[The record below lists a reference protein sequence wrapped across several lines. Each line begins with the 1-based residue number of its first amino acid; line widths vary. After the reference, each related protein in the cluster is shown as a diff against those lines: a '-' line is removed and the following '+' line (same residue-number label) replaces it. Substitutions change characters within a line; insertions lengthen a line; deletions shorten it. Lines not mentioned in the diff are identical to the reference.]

1 MPIRVPDELPAVN
14 FLREENVFVMTTS
27 RASGQ
32 EIRPLKVLILNL
44 MPKKIETENQFL
56 RLLSNSPLQVDIQ
69 LLRIDSRE
77 SRNTPA
83 EHLNNFYCNF
93 EDIQEQNFDG
103 LIVTGAP
110 LGLVEF
116 NDVAYWPQIKQV
128 LEWSKDHVTST
139 LFVCWAVQA
148 ALNILYGIPKQT
160 RTDKLSGVY
169 EHHILHPHALLT
181 RGFDDSFLAPH
192 SRYADFPAALIRDYT
207 DLEILA
213 ETEEGDAY
221 LFASKDKR
229 IAFVTGHPEYDAQT
243 LAQEV
248 DRSVKSLDA
257 KLTIPVDM
265 ATEFMTQ
272 VAKLEGYQE
281 DQAKKL
287 AKQQVEG
294 ASAMGQMFRL
304 TTLQDNTITTSLQ
317 YANGQ
322 ITLNGQKMSLED
334 FVGMF
339 AMPALNVPAVP
350 AIPQQ

>member
-1 MPIRVPDELPAVN
+1 MPIRVQDELPAVN
-14 FLREENVFVMTTS
+14 FLRNENVFVMTTT
-27 RASGQ
+27 RATTQ

-56 RLLSNSPLQVDIQ
+56 RLLSNSPLQLDIQ
-69 LLRIDSRE
+69 LLRIDARE

-93 EDIQEQNFDG
+93 EDICDQNFDG

-128 LEWSKDHVTST
+128 LEWAKDHVTST

-160 RTDKLSGVY
+160 RSEKISGVY
-169 EHHILHPHALLT
+169 EHHILQPHALLT

-229 IAFVTGHPEYDAQT
+229 IAFVTGHPEYDANT
-243 LAQEV
+243 LASEFFRDVEAGLDPQV
-248 DRSVKSLDA
+248 PHNYFPQNDPQNKPRATRRSHGNLLFINWLNYYV
-257 KLTIPVDM
+257 
-265 ATEFMTQ
+265 
-272 VAKLEGYQE
+272 Y
-281 DQAKKL
+281 
-287 AKQQVEG
+287 
-294 ASAMGQMFRL
+294 
-304 TTLQDNTITTSLQ
+304 
-317 YANGQ
+317 Q
-322 ITLNGQKMSLED
+322 ITPYDLRHMNPTLD
-334 FVGMF
+334 
-339 AMPALNVPAVP
+339 
-350 AIPQQ
+350 

>member
-1 MPIRVPDELPAVN
+1 MPIRVQDELPAVN
-14 FLREENVFVMTTS
+14 FLRNENVFVMTTT
-27 RASGQ
+27 RATTQ

-69 LLRIDSRE
+69 LLRIDARE

-93 EDIQEQNFDG
+93 DEICDQNFDG

-128 LEWSKDHVTST
+128 LEWAKDHVTST

-160 RTDKLSGVY
+160 RAEKISGVY

-192 SRYADFPAALIRDYT
+192 SRYADFPAGLIRDYT

-229 IAFVTGHPEYDAQT
+229 IAFVTGHPEYDANT
-243 LAQEV
+243 LASEYFRDVEAGLNPEIPHNYFPQNDPQNKPRV
-248 DRSVKSLDA
+248 TWRSHGNL
-257 KLTIPVDM
+257 L
-265 ATEFMTQ
+265 F
-272 VAKLEGYQE
+272 
-281 DQAKKL
+281 
-287 AKQQVEG
+287 
-294 ASAMGQMFRL
+294 
-304 TTLQDNTITTSLQ
+304 
-317 YANGQ
+317 ANWLNYYVYQ
-322 ITLNGQKMSLED
+322 ITPYDLRHMNPTLE
-334 FVGMF
+334 
-339 AMPALNVPAVP
+339 
-350 AIPQQ
+350 

>member
-93 EDIQEQNFDG
+93 EDIQDQNFDG

-181 RGFDDSFLAPH
+181 RGFDDS
-192 SRYADFPAALIRDYT
+192 
-207 DLEILA
+207 
-213 ETEEGDAY
+213 EGDAY

-243 LAQEV
+243 LAQEFFRDV
-248 DRSVKSLDA
+248 EAGLDPDVPYNYFPHNDPQNTPRASWRSHGNLLFTNWLNYYV
-257 KLTIPVDM
+257 
-265 ATEFMTQ
+265 
-272 VAKLEGYQE
+272 Y
-281 DQAKKL
+281 
-287 AKQQVEG
+287 
-294 ASAMGQMFRL
+294 
-304 TTLQDNTITTSLQ
+304 
-317 YANGQ
+317 Q
-322 ITLNGQKMSLED
+322 ITPYDLRHMNPTLD
-334 FVGMF
+334 
-339 AMPALNVPAVP
+339 
-350 AIPQQ
+350 